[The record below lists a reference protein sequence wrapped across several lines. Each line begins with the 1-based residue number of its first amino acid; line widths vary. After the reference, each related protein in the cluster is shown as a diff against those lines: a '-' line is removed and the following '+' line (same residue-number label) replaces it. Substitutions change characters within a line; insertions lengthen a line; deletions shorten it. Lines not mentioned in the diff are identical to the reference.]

1 MFTLN
6 RDTAMM
12 AAVAVC
18 VLATIYVFREFSKT
32 KNDLYEMK
40 NLVDK
45 HDSFMYSMNDDE
57 SDDEAPQQ
65 PPQASQEMPPQVSS
79 QMNIM
84 PPPTNPAQ

>member
-18 VLATIYVFREFSKT
+18 VLATIYVYREFSKT

-57 SDDEAPQQ
+57 SDDEAP
-65 PPQASQEMPPQVSS
+65 PPQAPPQEMPIQPQS